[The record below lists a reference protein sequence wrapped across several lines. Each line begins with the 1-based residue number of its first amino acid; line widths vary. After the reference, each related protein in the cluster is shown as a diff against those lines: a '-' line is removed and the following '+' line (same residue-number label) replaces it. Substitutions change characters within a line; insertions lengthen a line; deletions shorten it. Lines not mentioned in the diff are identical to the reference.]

1 MMFNIKKNLK
11 KFKFIRTIVL
21 KLRSKSKRFAIFNF
35 LNSNSIVLDFG
46 ANIGD
51 VSQYLNDMF
60 NCKIYCYEPD
70 PNAYNFL
77 KQRFKNNY
85 SINTSNLAITNDGQE
100 KKLYFHKQSKI
111 GGQISYSEAS
121 SLLDK
126 KENISQNNF
135 YIVKSINIKE
145 LLNNFEYIDL
155 IKIDIEGYEYEILP
169 ILIQNNKKIGK
180 IICELH
186 GNPLVKDKATGKI
199 KNQHLTEKYLKLVDN
214 LKNLDL
220 YEKWFIEWD

>member
-1 MMFNIKKNLK
+1 MMFNIKKTLK

-35 LNSNSIVLDFG
+35 LNSDSIVLDFG

-60 NCKIYCYEPD
+60 KCKIYCYEPD
-70 PNAYNFL
+70 PNAFNFL
-77 KQRFKNNY
+77 RKRFKTDYN
-85 SINTSNLAITNDGQE
+85 IKTFNLAITNDGQE
-100 KKLYFHKQSKI
+100 KKLYFHKESKI
-111 GGQISYSEAS
+111 GGQVSYSEAS

-135 YIVKSINIKE
+135 YNVKSINIKE

-186 GNPLVKDKATGKI
+186 GNPLVKHKATGKI
-199 KNQHLTEKYLKLVDN
+199 KNQHLSEKYLKLVQN
-214 LKNLDL
+214 LKNLNL

>member
-1 MMFNIKKNLK
+1 MFNIKKTLK
-11 KFKFIRTIVL
+11 KFKFIRAIVL

-35 LNSNSIVLDFG
+35 LNSKSTVLDFG

-51 VSQYLNDMF
+51 VSQHLNDMF
-60 NCKIYCYEPD
+60 CCKIYCYEPD

-77 KQRFKNNY
+77 KQRFV
-85 SINTSNLAITNDGQE
+85 INHNIKTFNLAITNDGQD
-100 KKLYFHKQSKI
+100 KKLYFHKESKF
-111 GGQISYSEAS
+111 GGQVSHSEAS

-135 YIVKSINIKE
+135 HKVKSINIKE

-169 ILIQNNKKIGK
+169 ILIQNKHKIGK

-199 KNQHLTEKYLKLVDN
+199 KNQHLSEKYLELVKN
-214 LKNLDL
+214 LKNLNL

>member
-1 MMFNIKKNLK
+1 MMLNIKKTLK
-11 KFKFIRTIVL
+11 KFKFIRAIAL

-35 LNSNSIVLDFG
+35 LNSKSVVLDFG

-77 KQRFKNNY
+77 KQRFE
-85 SINTSNLAITNDGQE
+85 INPNIKTFNLAITNDGQE
-100 KKLYFHKQSKI
+100 KKLYFHKESKP

-126 KENISQNNF
+126 KENISENNF
-135 YIVKSINIKE
+135 CNVKSINIKE

-169 ILIQNNKKIGK
+169 IIIENNQKIGK

-186 GNPLVKDKATGKI
+186 GNPLVKNKATGKI
-199 KNQHLTEKYLKLVDN
+199 KNQHLSKKYLELVEN
-214 LKNLDL
+214 LKNLNL
-220 YEKWFIEWD
+220 YEKWFVEWD